1 MIREI
6 KEQAGQDF
14 FLSGN
19 SRPNSLKPE
28 MRIITPNAKKK
39 ANVNG
44 FAAQVLQERKELIRY
59 QIMATETRMLVR
71 YATTLN
77 NDGEPFSD
85 IKIPE
90 VILSR
95 GVLYSLEQLSWQSV
109 SRKRVQSDVFKNATL
124 FYYC

>member
-95 GVLYSLEQLSWQSV
+95 GVLYSLEQLS
-109 SRKRVQSDVFKNATL
+109 
-124 FYYC
+124 